1 MIQKKLSIFFLFLLL
16 VIFITACQPTQTP
29 VPTLTGQ
36 APSLTPTIRPTETST
51 PSPQPTNTLTPSPE
65 AAKEELRSL
74 VTPLPS
80 DLAMINTENIKQIR
94 HLASWGTGSPN
105 IIHLSGSGQIL
116 AVGTRNGAHF
126 YDSLGL
132 YKIAFR
138 ETPFSVMAFAF
149 STDFKFVAVGQLGG
163 VINIYDRFGFTPIL
177 QLDPP
182 IQILPEAY
190 DLDLFFSPENEKLI
204 SIIRTDERIFINH
217 WRTSDWQP
225 VNAYNIDS
233 GYVSYINPDV
243 GIIGVVKQSQ
253 LLLQSM
259 LFSEDIKI
267 NPIPESLSKDY
278 WLALVANKGEISA
291 CGNGEDLLINN
302 GSSILRWDIRSEK
315 IRYKLDEY
323 PDALPGPCQKLA
335 ETCLNQNGKPSWVC
349 EEETIPTIE
358 TTALTPDGLMVL
370 ISRNDN
376 IVEFRRAYDGLIAWE
391 IETKYTQVQFSPGSE
406 FFFGLRE
413 NGLIEKVRTE
423 NGSLLG
429 VIDQH
434 PGRMHDIAFSPNG
447 NDIAGGI
454 NTGWVQIYDTVDG
467 QTVGVLAGTASALTY
482 SPDGSL
488 LAAGLEDGRLRIFE
502 LAIGQF
508 FDLPGHQDAI
518 TDLAFSP
525 DGEILLAGSDDCTI
539 SLWDIKDRSQIKS
552 ILPGKESPFMIKGVA
567 FSPVKEYQYLVGNY
581 ESLYLV
587 SQDVEISLLP
597 TILTSDIALS
607 ENGQTL
613 AITGESTYLVR
624 EIGDKA
630 FSSSIKLSTQ
640 GKVLALNKDGSL
652 MIIGTSDAL
661 EFWSVETGTKLHELL
676 VKEGTYPANKPISL
690 EMSPDNTLVA
700 VGFQNGLIDIFGIP
714 GN

>member
-1 MIQKKLSIFFLFLLL
+1 MFHKKHPSPSLLILL
-16 VIFITACQPTQTP
+16 VILISACQPTQTP
-29 VPTLTGQ
+29 VPMLTGQ
-36 APSLTPTIRPTETST
+36 APSSTLTIRPTQTST
-51 PSPQPTNTLTPSPE
+51 PSPQPTSTPPPITE
-65 AAKEELRSL
+65 AVKEDIRS
-74 VTPLPS
+74 VGTPLPS
-80 DLAMINTENIKQIR
+80 NLSMITTENIKQIR
-94 HLASWGTGSPN
+94 YLASWGTGSPN

-132 YKIAFR
+132 YEIAFR

-177 QLDPP
+177 QLDLP
-182 IQILPEAY
+182 IQNLPEVY
-190 DLDLFFSPENEKLI
+190 DFDLSFSPENEKLI
-204 SIIRTDERIFINH
+204 SIIRTDEKIFINH

-225 VNAYNIDS
+225 VDAYNINN
-233 GYVSYINPDV
+233 GYASYINPDV
-243 GIIGVVKQSQ
+243 GIIGVVKQGE

-259 LFSEDIKI
+259 LFPEDIKI
-267 NPIPESLSKDY
+267 IPIPESLSKDY
-278 WLALVANKGEISA
+278 WLELVANIGEISA

-302 GSSILRWDIRSEK
+302 GSSILRWNIRSEK
-315 IRYKLDEY
+315 ISYELDEY

-349 EEETIPTIE
+349 EEDTIPTIE
-358 TTALTPDGLMVL
+358 ITALTPDGLMVL

-391 IETKYTQVQFSPGSE
+391 IETKYIQVRFSPGSE

-413 NGLIEKVRTE
+413 DGLIEKVSTE

-429 VIDQH
+429 VVDQH
-434 PGRMHDIAFSPNG
+434 PGRMYDIAFSPSG

-467 QTVGVLAGTASALTY
+467 QTVGVLAGTASALAY

-488 LAAGLEDGRLRIFE
+488 LAAGLVDGRLRIFE
-502 LAIGQF
+502 LGIGQF
-508 FDLPGHQDAI
+508 FDLPGHQGSISA
-518 TDLAFSP
+518 LAFSP

-539 SLWDIKDRSQIKS
+539 SLWDIMNQSQIKS

-567 FSPVKEYQYLVGNY
+567 FSPVKEDQYLVGNF
-581 ESLYLV
+581 ESLNLI
-587 SQDVEISLLP
+587 SQEVEISLLP
-597 TILTSDIALS
+597 PILTSDMALS

-613 AITGESTYLVR
+613 AVTGESTYLLR
-624 EIGDKA
+624 EIDENA

-652 MIIGTSDAL
+652 LIIGTSDAL
-661 EFWSVETGTKLHELL
+661 EFWSVETGTKLQELPL
-676 VKEGTYPANKPISL
+676 KEGTYPANHPISL
-690 EMSPDNTLVA
+690 EMSPDNTLLA
-700 VGFQNGLIDIFGIP
+700 VGFQNGMIDIFGIP